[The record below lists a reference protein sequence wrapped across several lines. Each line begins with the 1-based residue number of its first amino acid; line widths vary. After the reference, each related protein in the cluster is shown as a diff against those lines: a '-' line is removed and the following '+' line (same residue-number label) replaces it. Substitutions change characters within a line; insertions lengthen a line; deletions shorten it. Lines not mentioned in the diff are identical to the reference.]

1 MVLQANNSLREN
13 KYAMFPSNISVKT
26 AHTYQ
31 NNPEMLTNLD
41 VPLYF

>member
-1 MVLQANNSLREN
+1 MVLLGNNSLTE
-13 KYAMFPSNISVKT
+13 YVLYFLSNIAVIRT
-26 AHTYQ
+26 HTYQ